1 MANPLKTLHLCG
13 VLFWLIAIQTGP
25 VASERQMVD
34 KVVSVVNCFMC
45 NIGFMQ
51 YSSIVLFRK
60 TGFHGFF
67 FLNGTV

>member
-25 VASERQMVD
+25 VALERQMVD

-51 YSSIVLFRK
+51 YSSSFVS
-60 TGFHGFF
+60 
-67 FLNGTV
+67 